1 MACNYQNKIV
11 SNGLVLCLDA
21 ADKKSYPGS
30 GTTWFDRSGNGY
42 HGTLT
47 SGPVFSAANGGSIVF
62 DGTDDNITT
71 NFDLDFTENDFTLSS
86 WVNPNFTNATFG
98 RPIMTM
104 NTTGGCELYDFALEF
119 GRASGKFG
127 LLTGGSNGNSL
138 YTQNTYSQDSWYHIC
153 ATRIKNGTNN
163 WTYIIYVNG
172 SFSGT
177 LTGNFNGGDGGKLT
191 IGKFSGCLAVD
202 KWLGKISTVQ
212 IYNRVLSPQEITQ
225 NFNATRGR
233 FGI

>member
-1 MACNYQNKIV
+1 MAVDYQYRIV
-11 SNGLVLCLDA
+11 RDGLVLCLDA
-21 ADKKSYPGS
+21 GNIKSYPGT

-42 HGTLT
+42 NGTLVG
-47 SGPVFSAANGGSIVF
+47 GPTYSSSNGGSIVF
-62 DGTDDNITT
+62 DGVDDNITT
-71 NFDLDFTENDFTLSS
+71 NFDLDFTENNFTLCS
-86 WVNPNFTNATFG
+86 WVNPNFISAIYG

-104 NTTGGCELYDFALEF
+104 NTTGACELYDFTLEF
-119 GRASGKFG
+119 GRVSGKFSLG
-127 LLTGGSNGNSL
+127 VGGSNGTYL

-153 ATRIKNGTNN
+153 ATRIKNGANN

-172 SFSGT
+172 SFSVT

-191 IGKFSGCLAVD
+191 IGKFSGCSAVD
-202 KWLGKISTVQ
+202 EWSGKIAAVQ
-212 IYNRVLSPQEITQ
+212 IYNRTLAPEEILQ